1 MRQTNIIIMCKE
13 QQYEQTLINAA
24 DRFGEIAKD
33 VAGLG
38 DKHVSVYTANTI
50 AHKADLEMHL
60 ILKALGKES
69 ESSHQARCA
78 AILKEKDAIDKMAI
92 DLVREILKDR
102 PNHKITLV
110 EFDEDEEVIG
120 SDENGI
126 HCSGFSYWDDT
137 DETHAIVTEVEL
149 TDNDDIR
156 VTVKPDYGCLQ
167 SDWYS
172 YLLIDN
178 VAFMNG
184 IVNYVSK

>member
-1 MRQTNIIIMCKE
+1 ME
-13 QQYEQTLINAA
+13 QAQIYEQTLINAA
-24 DRFGEIAKD
+24 DRVGEIAKD

-50 AHKADLEMHL
+50 AHKADLEMHI

-92 DLVREILKDR
+92 DLVREILNER
-102 PNHKITLV
+102 PDKKITLV
-110 EFDEDEEVIG
+110 ELDDDEEVVD
-120 SDENGI
+120 SDEYGI
-126 HCSGFSYWDDT
+126 DYSGFSYWDDT

-149 TDNDDIR
+149 VNGSIR
-156 VTVKPDYGCLQ
+156 VTVKPDYGCVQ
-167 SDWYS
+167 SDWYE
-172 YLLIDN
+172 YLLVDN

-184 IVNYVSK
+184 IVDYVSK

>member
-1 MRQTNIIIMCKE
+1 MEQTQN
-13 QQYEQTLINAA
+13 YEQTLINAA

-69 ESSHQARCA
+69 ENSHQARCV
-78 AILKEKDAIDKMAI
+78 AILKEKDSINKMAI
-92 DLVREILKDR
+92 DLVREILNERTDK
-102 PNHKITLV
+102 KITLV
-110 EFDEDEEVIG
+110 ELDDDEEVWG
-120 SDENGI
+120 SDEYGI
-126 HCSGFSYWDDT
+126 DCSGFNYWDDI
-137 DETHAIVTEVEL
+137 HAIVTEVEL
-149 TDNDDIR
+149 VNGSIR
-156 VTVKPDYGCLQ
+156 VTVKPDYGCVQ
-167 SDWYS
+167 SDWYE
-172 YLLIDN
+172 YLLVDD